1 MRQSSKQ
8 TTLCRRSSNVHQGS
22 ILEGS
27 ILEREHVGSL
37 RTQALGR
44 ALCNARTEACA
55 PTARRAARLTIGHG
69 AAVLTSSANA
79 ARMACTAVR
88 RATAVTVPT
97 AAAPTKSLNRGSS
110 GRCLSGSHRLQEHSA
125 MKCPEVRRRDLQ
137 SYRRESNSLA
147 RSDDTYGRSTVNR
160 SFRRRSER
168 PQPPGEICSRVRCG
182 SVARL
187 RQLRSL
193 NIATIERRNRQRAI
207 TGTEASACVCP
218 FSVSAL

>member
-1 MRQSSKQ
+1 M
-8 TTLCRRSSNVHQGS
+8 CRRSSNVHQGS

-55 PTARRAARLTIGHG
+55 PTARRAARLTIRHG
-69 AAVLTSSANA
+69 AAVLTSSASA
-79 ARMACTAVR
+79 ARVACTAVR
-88 RATAVTVPT
+88 RATAATVPT
-97 AAAPTKSLNRGSS
+97 AAAPTKSLNSGSL
-110 GRCLSGSHRLQEHSA
+110 GRCLSGSHRLQEDSA

-147 RSDDTYGRSTVNR
+147 RNDDVYGRSTVSRSR
-160 SFRRRSER
+160 SFRWRSER
-168 PQPPGEICSRVRCG
+168 PQPPGGIRSRVRCV

-193 NIATIERRNRQRAI
+193 NKATI
-207 TGTEASACVCP
+207 
-218 FSVSAL
+218 